1 MSANSGAIQRF
12 GRRIRFRLLWIFF
25 AFGVGASLT
34 WYWHEAIFRLLF
46 VPAGGR
52 LSPFGGLPVYTDPT
66 AMLGA
71 TIGLAMKGGLVV
83 ALPVAVFAVFGL
95 VAPLLSPERRRFIWL
110 FLPAIFLCYL
120 GGAAFTYFVMLP
132 TGMRFLLSFGTNVAV
147 PMITI
152 TSYMK
157 IVTALIFW
165 VGLVFEIPL
174 IMYLLAKTRLV
185 PRKKFVR
192 FRKYLPVAALFLSA
206 IITPSFDV
214 VNQTLVAVPIVVLFE
229 VGLFLAWLAEGGPK
243 KMGRKIK
250 AVAASIVRRPC
261 GWTRRTVR
269 CLRLWRNS

>member
-1 MSANSGAIQRF
+1 MSANRGAIQRF
-12 GRRIRFRLLWIFF
+12 GRRIRFRLLWVFL

-192 FRKYLPVAALFLSA
+192 FRKYLPLAALFLSA
-206 IITPSFDV
+206 IITPTMDV
-214 VNQTLVAVPIVVLFE
+214 VNQTMVAVPIVVLYEF
-229 VGLFLAWLAEGGPK
+229 GLFLSWLAEGGHRTT
-243 KMGRKIK
+243 MQAAK
-250 AVAASIVRRPC
+250 ALPVRIWRRLKFWRRP
-261 GWTRRTVR
+261 RR
-269 CLRLWRNS
+269 SS